1 LRRTNPGIISQS
13 VWRIDGHFAMDRRDI
28 FLSVSTSAAAP
39 ALSALVTN
47 PADVAKTRLNMDR
60 ELLPPTAVPRYR
72 GVMDCLRSIGQAEG
86 IAGLQRGLSFVL
98 VREASKNAFR
108 LGLYEPAV
116 AVLDGPPRPGKR
128 VAPMSTRV
136 AAGALTGALAALICN
151 PLDLLKTRLQAAE
164 GSRDASALRHLQQL
178 YTQEGALA
186 LWRRGVMANMSRS
199 AIATGV
205 ALPVNARLK
214 ELCAGLPLL
223 SGRPTLRDTLC
234 ALGSAAATT
243 FAINPLD
250 LIRTRLYAQ
259 PAEGSLYRGV
269 LHCAWRVGSTEGLLA
284 FWKGSSANF
293 LRIGPHQT
301 LTFVIIGLMRR
312 MLE

>member
-1 LRRTNPGIISQS
+1 
-13 VWRIDGHFAMDRRDI
+13 
-28 FLSVSTSAAAP
+28 
-39 ALSALVTN
+39 
-47 PADVAKTRLNMDR
+47 
-60 ELLPPTAVPRYR
+60 
-72 GVMDCLRSIGQAEG
+72 MDCLRSIGQAEG
-86 IAGLQRGLSFVL
+86 TAGLQRGLSFVL

-136 AAGALTGALAALICN
+136 AAGAFTGALAALICN

-199 AIATGV
+199 ALATGV

-223 SGRPTLRDTLC
+223 SDRPTLRDTLC

-243 FAINPLD
+243 SAINPLD

-259 PAEGSLYRGV
+259 QAEGSLYRGV

-301 LTFVIIGLMRR
+301 LTFVIIGLLRR
-312 MLE
+312 LLEGKEQE